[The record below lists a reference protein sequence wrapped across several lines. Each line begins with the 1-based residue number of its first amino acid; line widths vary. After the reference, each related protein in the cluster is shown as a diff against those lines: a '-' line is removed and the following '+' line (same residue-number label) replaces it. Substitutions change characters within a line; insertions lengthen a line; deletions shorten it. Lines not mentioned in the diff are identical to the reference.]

1 MSWFCN
7 KLGTA
12 CKFKTEDEQSIH
24 CEHWDPVNFLCN
36 DKCRHCQNVDNLE
49 LARHQWAQRQRL
61 NAPKNKRTE
70 TPERPMLINKDGE
83 ILVKETLAK
92 ERIEM
97 MRRQAAAAEK
107 MAEVSQ
113 HMATVIEDIG
123 SIILENL
130 GRIAE
135 KLEPIARMFGD
146 DEEGDD
152 E

>member
-7 KLGTA
+7 KLGTG

-61 NAPKNKRTE
+61 NTPKNKRTE

-92 ERIEM
+92 ERIEL
-97 MRRQAAAAEK
+97 MRRQT
-107 MAEVSQ
+107 
-113 HMATVIEDIG
+113 AT
-123 SIILENL
+123 LE
-130 GRIAE
+130 RIAE
-135 KLEPIARMFGD
+135 TFEKVNVAITDIEDHFGEQMAKIIDTLEPIARMFG
-146 DEEGDD
+146 EE
-152 E
+152 ENE

>member
-12 CKFKTEDEQSIH
+12 CKFRTEDEQSIH

-70 TPERPMLINKDGE
+70 TPERPIPMLINKDGE

-92 ERIEM
+92 ERIEL
-97 MRRQAAAAEK
+97 MRRQT
-107 MAEVSQ
+107 
-113 HMATVIEDIG
+113 AT
-123 SIILENL
+123 LE
-130 GRIAE
+130 RIAE
-135 KLEPIARMFGD
+135 TFEMVNMAITDIEDHFGEQMAKIIDTLEPIARMFGEEE
-146 DEEGDD
+146 DE
-152 E
+152 

>member
-70 TPERPMLINKDGE
+70 TPERPIPMLINKDGE

-92 ERIEM
+92 ERIEL
-97 MRRQAAAAEK
+97 MRRQAAALEK
-107 MAEVSQ
+107 IAAIMENVAPMI
-113 HMATVIEDIG
+113 HRALAA
-123 SIILENL
+123 IID
-130 GRIAE
+130 
-135 KLEPIARMFGD
+135 FCGD
-146 DEEGDD
+146 GEEGD

>member
-12 CKFKTEDEQSIH
+12 CKFKTEDEQSIN

-70 TPERPMLINKDGE
+70 TPERPKLINRDGE

-92 ERIEM
+92 ERIEL
-97 MRRQAAAAEK
+97 MRRQAA
-107 MAEVSQ
+107 
-113 HMATVIEDIG
+113 T
-123 SIILENL
+123 LE
-130 GRIAE
+130 RIAE
-135 KLEPIARMFGD
+135 TFEKVHMAITDIEDHFGEQMAKIIDTLEPIARMFGD
-146 DEEGDD
+146 DEEGD

>member
-70 TPERPMLINKDGE
+70 TPERQIPMLINKDGE

-92 ERIEM
+92 ERIELI
-97 MRRQAAAAEK
+97 RRQAA
-107 MAEVSQ
+107 
-113 HMATVIEDIG
+113 T
-123 SIILENL
+123 LE
-130 GRIAE
+130 RIAE
-135 KLEPIARMFGD
+135 TFEKVNVAITDIEDHFGEQMAKIIDTLEPIARMFGEEE
-146 DEEGDD
+146 DE
-152 E
+152 